1 MENDTLKLTENEDG
15 LVEISWDKDDPK
27 YAFLNGLTSAQ
38 LSAMM
43 EEILRRK
50 FDDESLLECDE

>member
-27 YAFLNGLTSAQ
+27 YTFLNGLTSAQ